1 METESI
7 KKKKICIVEDEPSI
21 REIYQTVLQENGF
34 EVFTAEDGERGLEVI
49 SAQKPDLALID
60 MLMPV
65 KDGISLIQDMRKDE
79 ELSQIPVI
87 ILSNLIEEETVAKRN
102 DLKVQFYLVK
112 SLFTP
117 AQVVRVVREVLH
129 DKLKGDKNFSH
140 QQDIAKT

>member
-1 METESI
+1 METVPTQKI
-7 KKKKICIVEDEPSI
+7 KICIVEDEPSI
-21 REIYQTVLQENGF
+21 REIYQTVLEGDGF

-65 KDGISLIQDMRKDE
+65 KDGISLIQDMRKNE

-87 ILSNLIEEETVAKRN
+87 ILSNLTAEETVAKRS

-129 DKLKGDKNFSH
+129 NKLKKKMNFA
-140 QQDIAKT
+140 QQ